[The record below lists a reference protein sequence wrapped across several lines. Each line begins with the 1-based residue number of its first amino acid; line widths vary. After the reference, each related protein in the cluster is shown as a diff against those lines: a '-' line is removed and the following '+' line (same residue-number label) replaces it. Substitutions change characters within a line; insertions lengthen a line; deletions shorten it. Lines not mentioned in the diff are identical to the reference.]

1 MLGKL
6 ISNLLDIRYK
16 IWRRFIY
23 YPCFANLNKLKVS
36 LLHEEVTEIE
46 SIDFVGLRNSTKG
59 LHPCRHRHQC
69 RNLNTYPKI
78 CKNLI

>member
-1 MLGKL
+1 MFVSFT
-6 ISNLLDIRYK
+6 SNLLDIRSK

-23 YPCFANLNKLKVS
+23 YPCFANLNKFKLS

-46 SIDFVGLRNSTKG
+46 RIDFVGLRNSTKG
-59 LHPCRHRHQC
+59 LHPCRHKHQC
-69 RNLNTYPKI
+69 RNLNAYPKI